1 MSDSNQG
8 GGLLG
13 GLVLGAGFAGMLL
26 LPFYIAARFGAHVV
40 GGACAVMVTT
50 LALFSDALVTWA
62 NSAVDCGFRCAAAPG
77 AHFILTMNDFG
88 FWKLAALMWVV
99 FFLMALAPVFIQTA
113 PSKQ

>member
-26 LPFYIAARFGAHVV
+26 LPFYLAARFGAHVV
-40 GGACAVMVTT
+40 GGACAVMVTA
-50 LALFSDALVTWA
+50 LALFSDPLVTWA

-77 AHFILTMNDFG
+77 ARLILTMNDFG
-88 FWKLAALMWVV
+88 LWTLAALMWAM
-99 FFLMALAPVFIQTA
+99 FFVMALAQVVIQAA